1 VSNSRL
7 RRRAA
12 VFAALGDPLRLALVD
27 ELRVSDRSP
36 IELGELVGIESNL
49 VAHHLDILED
59 AGVIHRSKS
68 SGDGRRRYVHLLR
81 DSVRETCPPLV
92 ATPAAP
98 LFVCTANSAR
108 SQLAAG
114 LWTQM
119 TGRRADSAGTHPAAQ
134 VHPGAI
140 AAGERAGLNLA
151 TATPSL
157 LDDVTTS
164 TFVVTVCD
172 RAHEEL
178 GSVASRWHWSIPDPV
193 GQRTSRAFDEVVEEL
208 RSWISAVTEVAA

>member
-1 VSNSRL
+1 MSSPQL
-7 RRRAA
+7 RQRAA

-36 IELGELVGIESNL
+36 IELGELLGIESNL

-81 DSVRETCPPLV
+81 ESVRETHPPKVV
-92 ATPAAP
+92 APRAP

-119 TGRRADSAGTHPAAQ
+119 TGHRARSAGTHPAAA
-134 VHPGAI
+134 VHPGAM
-140 AAGERAGLNLA
+140 AAGQRAGLDLA
-151 TATPSL
+151 NATPTL
-157 LDDVTTS
+157 LEQVTTS

-178 GSVASRWHWSIPDPV
+178 GATISRWHWSIPDPV
-193 GQRTSRAFDEVVEEL
+193 GRRSTRAFDTVVEEL
-208 RSWISAVTEVAA
+208 RSWISSVTQVAA